1 MNNNK
6 IKNKSV
12 CCNDLQQ
19 FRFNMK
25 GCDNMSSPLADRI
38 RPSTLDEVVGQKHLL
53 GKGMYLRKIIEGGN
67 IPNMIFYGPSGV
79 GKTTVARI
87 IAENTNKK
95 LHKLNGTS
103 AGISDIKE
111 VIEDTNTF
119 DGMNG
124 ILLYLDEIQYL
135 NKKQQ
140 QSLLEYIEN
149 GQITLI
155 ASTTEN
161 PYFYVYNAILSR
173 SAVFEFKPVTAEDV
187 IPACQRAFNILA
199 NESGVK
205 IKTENGVCE
214 HIAKGCGGDVRKSVG
229 VCELCFLGADNDGET
244 AVITLAEAEALTQRS
259 NMHYDRDGDQHY
271 DILSGL
277 QKSIRGSDE
286 NAALHYAA
294 RLIEAGDI
302 ISLSRRLLVI
312 ASEDIGLAYP
322 MAVPIVK
329 ACVDSAMQLG
339 LPEARIPLAEAVIL
353 LATAPKSNSAYK
365 AINAALDDVR
375 NNDCGDFPRAIQN
388 KHFDGEDAKQK
399 GQNYLYPHDYPNHY
413 VPQQYLPDT
422 LKDRV
427 YYTFGDNKTEQ
438 AAYAYRKHILDECGK
453 NTKKV

>member
-1 MNNNK
+1 MA
-6 IKNKSV
+6 
-12 CCNDLQQ
+12 
-19 FRFNMK
+19 
-25 GCDNMSSPLADRI
+25 SPLADRI
-38 RPSTLDEVVGQKHLL
+38 RPKNLDEVVGQRHLL
-53 GKGMYLRKIIEGGN
+53 DKGKYLRRIIDGGN

-111 VIEDTNTF
+111 VIADTDTI

-124 ILLYLDEIQYL
+124 VLLYLDEIQYL

-173 SAVFEFKPVTAEDV
+173 CAVFEFKPVTAEDV
-187 IPACQRAFNILA
+187 IPACQRAFNILSE
-199 NESGVK
+199 ESGVK
-205 IKTENGVCE
+205 IRTEKGVCE
-214 HIAKGCGGDVRKSVG
+214 HIARGCGGDVRKSVS
-229 VCELCFLGADNDGET
+229 VCELCFLGAENDGET
-244 AVITLAEAEALTQRS
+244 AKITLEEAKALTQRS

-271 DILSGL
+271 DILSAL

-286 NAALHYAA
+286 NAAIHYAA

-312 ASEDIGLAYP
+312 ASEDVGLAYP

-329 ACVDSAMQLG
+329 SCVDSAMQLG

-353 LATAPKSNSAYK
+353 LATAPKSNSAYL
-365 AINAALDDVR
+365 AVNAALEDVR
-375 NNDCGDFPRAIQN
+375 TKECGDFPRHLQN
-388 KHFDGEDAKQK
+388 KHCDGEDAEVK

-413 VPQQYLPDT
+413 VKQQYLPDPI
-422 LKDRV
+422 KDKV

-438 AAYAYRKHILDECGK
+438 AALAYRRHILGEDK
-453 NTKKV
+453 N